1 MRIKIFVSF
10 LFISGL
16 YFISAQ
22 DLNKNKIDATD
33 FHAVQI
39 DTLFQDKISIRAIV
53 VDNGKVWYAGDKNRF
68 GFYDL
73 KINEKFE
80 NTVTEDTLKIEFRSI
95 AKTDKYVYL
104 LSIANPALLYQVG
117 KDGKSIKLVYQ
128 ERNEKVFYDSM
139 QFWNNNE
146 GIAVG
151 DPITNHLCILKTIN
165 GGFTWNKISESKLP
179 EAFDGEAHFAASN
192 TNIVIKGKETWIVSG
207 GKKARVFYSP
217 DKGNSWSSH
226 ETPIVQGKQMTGIF
240 TADFYDEK
248 NGFVAGGNYEIPNQN
263 FDNKAVTD
271 NGGKTWELIANNKG
285 FGYASCVQY
294 VPKSKGMGIVAV
306 GASGL
311 YYSSDSGLNW
321 IQFSKDPSLYTIRFV
336 NDTTAIAAG
345 RNKMI
350 RIHFK

>member
-1 MRIKIFVSF
+1 MNKVFFSF
-10 LFISGL
+10 LFFSGL
-16 YFISAQ
+16 HFVSAQ
-22 DLNKNKIDATD
+22 NLNKNKIVATG
-33 FHAVQI
+33 FSTVQV

-53 VDNGKVWYAGDKNRF
+53 IDNDKVWYAGDKNRF

-73 KINEKFE
+73 KLNKKFE
-80 NTVTEDTLKIEFRSI
+80 NTIVEDTLKIEFRSI
-95 AKTDKYVYL
+95 AKTDKYIFL
-104 LSIANPALLYQVG
+104 LSVANPALLYRVS
-117 KDGKSIKLVYQ
+117 KDGKNIKLVYQ

-139 QFWNNNE
+139 QFWNNKE

-151 DPITNHLCILKTIN
+151 DPITNKLCVLKTVD
-165 GGFTWNKISESKLP
+165 GGLTWNKLSENKLP
-179 EAFDGEAHFAASN
+179 EVFDGEAHFASSN
-192 TNIVIKGKETWIVSG
+192 TNVIVKGKDTWIVSG
-207 GKKARVFYSP
+207 GKKSRVFHSS

-271 NGGKTWELIANNKG
+271 DGGKTWKLIANNEA

-294 VPKSKGMGIVAV
+294 VPKSKGKGIVVV

-311 YYSSDSGLNW
+311 YYSSDGGVNW
-321 IQFSKDPSLYTIRFV
+321 IQFSKDSSLYTIRFV

-345 RNKMI
+345 HKKMI
-350 RIHFK
+350 RILFK